1 MYSKFLDFPLHHPYT
16 PGNHTGTLK
25 GQVWS
30 RAGTPY
36 PSCPPSPPLPHAS
49 QPSFPPLRACSFGGS
64 IHPLAMETD
73 GLFLWDFLESY
84 QSDDHRVEE
93 MRKFSLSDFLPANS
107 GQHQKYQSWDH
118 RLDSM
123 SEWVSCRKAGAPEAE
138 AAGGIVIDERGRLSH

>member
-1 MYSKFLDFPLHHPYT
+1 MCIANSWTSPSTT
-16 PGNHTGTLK
+16 PTHQETTL
-25 GQVWS
+25 GLLRGRFGAELGPHIPAV
-30 RAGTPY
+30 
-36 PSCPPSPPLPHAS
+36 PLPHAS

-107 GQHQKYQSWDH
+107 GQHQKYQS
-118 RLDSM
+118 
-123 SEWVSCRKAGAPEAE
+123 
-138 AAGGIVIDERGRLSH
+138 